1 MRNPCTALPWW
12 LVLRIEQLEFFIHL
26 IEAVEH
32 WLLDFSTAVYELM
45 GWGGVV
51 VLMALEST
59 AFPLPS
65 EIVMPFAGWRLILDK
80 GLGVEWVFVAGL
92 WGAIGSVI
100 GSLVEYYIS
109 RAGGRPLIERYGK
122 YLLITRSDL
131 ERADHWFST
140 RGEVTILVGRLVP
153 VVRHFISIP
162 AGIAK
167 MNVVKFS
174 VYTFIGALPW
184 CVFLAWTGYLLGDNY
199 DAVRDYTRSFT
210 LPIVVIGC
218 VLVVWFLVHRIREI
232 RAEAG
237 EAVVERE

>member
-1 MRNPCTALPWW
+1 MGF
-12 LVLRIEQLEFFIHL
+12 IIHL

-32 WLLDFSTAVYELM
+32 WLLDFSTEVYELM

-51 VLMALEST
+51 ALMALEST

-80 GLGVEWVFVAGL
+80 GLGVEWVFLAGF
-92 WGAIGSVI
+92 WGAVGSVI
-100 GSLVEYYIS
+100 GSLAEYYIS

-122 YLLITRSDL
+122 YFLITRKDL
-131 ERADHWFST
+131 ERADHWFT
-140 RGEVTILVGRLVP
+140 NRGEITILVGRLVP

-167 MNVVKFS
+167 MNVIKFS

-218 VLVVWFLVHRIREI
+218 ALVVWFLVHRIREI
-232 RAEAG
+232 RAEGAG
-237 EAVVERE
+237 MDGQDGQD

>member
-1 MRNPCTALPWW
+1 MN
-12 LVLRIEQLEFFIHL
+12 IIIDL

-32 WLLDFSTAVYELM
+32 WLLDFSTEVYELM

-51 VLMALEST
+51 ALMALEST

-80 GLGVEWVFVAGL
+80 GLGVEWVFLAGF
-92 WGAIGSVI
+92 WGAVGSVI

-109 RAGGRPLIERYGK
+109 RAGGRPLIERFGK
-122 YLLITRSDL
+122 YLLITKKDL
-131 ERADHWFST
+131 ERADYWFSH
-140 RGEVTILVGRLVP
+140 RGEITILVGRLVP

-162 AGIAK
+162 AGMAK
-167 MNVVKFS
+167 MNVIKFS

-184 CVFLAWTGYLLGDNY
+184 CVFLAWTGYLLGNNY

-210 LPIVVIGC
+210 LPIVGIGC
-218 VLVVWFLVHRIREI
+218 VLVIWFLVHRIREI
-232 RAEAG
+232 RAES
-237 EAVVERE
+237 EE

>member
-1 MRNPCTALPWW
+1 MN
-12 LVLRIEQLEFFIHL
+12 IIIDL
-26 IEAVEH
+26 IETVEH
-32 WLLDFSTAVYELM
+32 WLLDFSTEVYELM

-80 GLGVEWVFVAGL
+80 GLGVEWVFLAGF
-92 WGAIGSVI
+92 WGAVGSVI

-109 RAGGRPLIERYGK
+109 RAGGRPIIERYGK
-122 YLLITRSDL
+122 YLLITRKDL
-131 ERADHWFST
+131 ERADYWFSH
-140 RGEVTILVGRLVP
+140 RGEITILVGRLVP

-162 AGIAK
+162 AGVAK
-167 MNVVKFS
+167 MNVIKFS

-210 LPIVVIGC
+210 LPIVGIGC
-218 VLVVWFLVHRIREI
+218 VLVTWFLVHRIREI
-232 RAEAG
+232 RAEND
-237 EAVVERE
+237 E

>member
-1 MRNPCTALPWW
+1 MG
-12 LVLRIEQLEFFIHL
+12 FIIDL
-26 IEAVEH
+26 IESVEH
-32 WLLDFSTAVYELM
+32 WLLDFSTEVYELM

-51 VLMALEST
+51 ALMALEST

-80 GLGVEWVFVAGL
+80 GLGVEWVFLAGF
-92 WGAIGSVI
+92 WGAVGSVI
-100 GSLVEYYIS
+100 GSLAEYYIS

-122 YLLITRSDL
+122 YLLITRKDL
-131 ERADHWFST
+131 ERADYWFT
-140 RGEVTILVGRLVP
+140 NRGEITILVGRLVP

-162 AGIAK
+162 AGIAR

-184 CVFLAWTGYLLGDNY
+184 CLFLAWTGYLLGDNY

-218 VLVVWFLVHRIREI
+218 ALVVWFLVHRIREI
-232 RAEAG
+232 RAENG
-237 EAVVERE
+237 MEGQDRE